1 MEGEATTAGTTG
13 EAASRE
19 ATSGSARAS
28 SALQTLLAELVVD
41 CTLVLVAEDLVRL
54 TKLIV
59 SDGRVCVA
67 PVTRPAILG
76 RVCIGTTKRNCRM
89 RSSSIATYLLEL
101 FLGEGTLVSGVLV
114 GVPLQRLLAVRLLD
128 VGLGGILADSKDLV
142 VFRVVHHGR

>member
-54 TKLIV
+54 TELIV
-59 SDGRVCVA
+59 SDERVCVA

-76 RVCIGTTKRNCRM
+76 RVCIGIIKRNCRM
-89 RSSSIATYLLEL
+89 RSGSIATYLLEL

-142 VFRVVHHGR
+142 ILRVVHHGR